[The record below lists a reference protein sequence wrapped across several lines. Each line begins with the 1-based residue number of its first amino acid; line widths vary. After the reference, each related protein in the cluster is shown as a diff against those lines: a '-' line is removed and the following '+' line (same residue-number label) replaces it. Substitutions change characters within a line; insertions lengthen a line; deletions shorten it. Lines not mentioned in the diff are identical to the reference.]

1 MPARALKATLA
12 IGLALLAGCSG
23 YRYFDRSPTTELGGW
38 TAQGG
43 DVSRSFSG
51 QTELAPPLVE
61 VWRRDDGLC
70 PWGVVASRGVLVFA
84 GLNQLILGL
93 DAATGELLWR
103 WELRDN
109 PNGPPQILGDKVYL
123 SFDLPAYQVWCLDL
137 ATGARLWGRAPDE
150 PPRALLA
157 VEDGPWILSNRHLY
171 QLSALEGELLDKIE
185 LPGRPLAGPPALWN
199 EEPALL
205 VKGAEGAGLWGPNLD
220 EPLWYEGEPVAGPL
234 IADEGVPVWIDRD
247 GAGRRVDT
255 ISGDVISLGRPLSS
269 PPAGLA
275 AADAGVLSLAR
286 NGELAR
292 WYLDGD
298 AEPQPLLP
306 PGGVTLVPPLITGGY
321 LWISRAENGLDCH
334 ALPPASA
341 EPLWTWETDRAVL
354 STAVVGRLL
363 VVTTAGGETV
373 ALAPAGDVPL
383 VDEEPVVEELE
394 GASDG
399 DDGEEDDEE
408 YAPFIDEPGRGSD
421 NDPPADPPAVEV
433 DG

>member
-1 MPARALKATLA
+1 MPARALKATLTV
-12 IGLALLAGCSG
+12 ALVLLGGCSG
-23 YRYFDRSPTTELGGW
+23 YRYFDRSPTTNLGGW

-43 DVSRSFSG
+43 DVLRSFSG

-84 GLNQLILGL
+84 GLNQLVLGL

-157 VEDGPWILSNRHLY
+157 VEDGPWVLSNRHLY
-171 QLSALEGELLDKIE
+171 QLSALEGELLEKIE

-234 IADEGVPVWIDRD
+234 VTAEGVPVWIDRD
-247 GAGRRVDT
+247 GAGRRYDAASDAV
-255 ISGDVISLGRPLSS
+255 VPLGLPLSS

-275 AADAGVLSLAR
+275 VADAGVLALAR
-286 NGELAR
+286 DGGLSH
-292 WYLDGD
+292 WYLDG
-298 AEPQPLLP
+298 ESQPLLP
-306 PGGVTLVPPLITGGY
+306 PGGVTLVPPLVTGGY

-334 ALPPASA
+334 ALAPASA

-354 STAVVGRLL
+354 SAAVVGGLL

-383 VDEEPVVEELE
+383 VDEEPVAEEPE

-399 DDGEEDDEE
+399 DDDEEDDEE
-408 YAPFIDEPGRGSD
+408 YAPFIDEPGGVIEDGQS
-421 NDPPADPPAVEV
+421 ADPPAVEV